1 MRDFDSVEY
10 YLSREEKERALAAA
24 ALDPKIAAIHLDMA
38 ERYAAIIMQSALP
51 RAANHGE
58 P

>member
-24 ALDPKIAAIHLDMA
+24 ALDPKIA
-38 ERYAAIIMQSALP
+38 RST
-51 RAANHGE
+51 
-58 P
+58 